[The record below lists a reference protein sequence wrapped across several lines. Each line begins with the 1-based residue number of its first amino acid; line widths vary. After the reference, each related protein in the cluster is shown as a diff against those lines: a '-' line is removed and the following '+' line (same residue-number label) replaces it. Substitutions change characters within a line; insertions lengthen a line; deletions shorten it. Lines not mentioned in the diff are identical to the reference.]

1 MNDLLGGMARAAKLL
16 VSLDADLVQIS
27 ILSLRVSLTATLIAS
42 AIGLPLGAWLAVAT
56 FPGSGQ
62 AHFQLGTAYL
72 SSGDLARAAASLT
85 EECPCRSWN

>member
-42 AIGLPLGAWLAVAT
+42 AIGMYSAG
-56 FPGSGQ
+56 
-62 AHFQLGTAYL
+62 
-72 SSGDLARAAASLT
+72 
-85 EECPCRSWN
+85 